1 MRLDNYLVENDY
13 FDTRNKAQIAIKNN
27 NVFVNNKCINKNS
40 YIVNSNDEVKIV
52 GEVLKYVS
60 KGGLKL
66 EKAINEFNID
76 LSNKIMCDI
85 GSSTGGFSD
94 VALQNNIKKIYAID
108 VGSNQMDK
116 KIRNNKKIVL
126 YENTDFRKID
136 SNILLD
142 VYIITIDV
150 SFISVTKLLPYIDKL
165 NNVKEIVCL
174 IKPQFECGME
184 IASKYKGIILNKD
197 IHKDIIERVIKE
209 FNNINYYVNGLT
221 YSPIRGGSGNIEY
234 LLYLTKIDNNYKYDI
249 DNIIRDG
256 FKNKKE
262 I

>member
-27 NVFVNNKCINKNS
+27 NVLVNNKCINKNS

-66 EKAINEFNID
+66 EKAINEFDIN
-76 LSNKIMCDI
+76 LSNKVMCDI

-108 VGSNQMDK
+108 VGSNQMDN

-142 VYIITIDV
+142 VDIITIDV
-150 SFISVTKLLPYIDKL
+150 SFISVTKLLPYINKL
-165 NNVKEIVCL
+165 GNVEEIVCL

-197 IHKDIIERVIKE
+197 IHNL
-209 FNNINYYVNGLT
+209 FSY
-221 YSPIRGGSGNIEY
+221 
-234 LLYLTKIDNNYKYDI
+234 
-249 DNIIRDG
+249 
-256 FKNKKE
+256 
-262 I
+262 

>member
-1 MRLDNYLVENDY
+1 
-13 FDTRNKAQIAIKNN
+13 
-27 NVFVNNKCINKNS
+27 
-40 YIVNSNDEVKIV
+40 
-52 GEVLKYVS
+52 
-60 KGGLKL
+60 
-66 EKAINEFNID
+66 
-76 LSNKIMCDI
+76 
-85 GSSTGGFSD
+85 
-94 VALQNNIKKIYAID
+94 
-108 VGSNQMDK
+108 
-116 KIRNNKKIVL
+116 
-126 YENTDFRKID
+126 
-136 SNILLD
+136 
-142 VYIITIDV
+142 
-150 SFISVTKLLPYIDKL
+150 
-165 NNVKEIVCL
+165 
-174 IKPQFECGME
+174 ME

>member
-27 NVFVNNKCINKNS
+27 NVLVNNKCINKNS

-108 VGSNQMDK
+108 VGSNQMDN

-142 VYIITIDV
+142 VDIITIDV
-150 SFISVTKLLPYIDKL
+150 SFISVTKLLPYINKL
-165 NNVKEIVCL
+165 GNVEEIVCL

-197 IHKDIIERVIKE
+197 IHKNIIERVIKE

>member
-27 NVFVNNKCINKNS
+27 NVLVNNKCINKNS

-66 EKAINEFNID
+66 EKAINEFDIN
-76 LSNKIMCDI
+76 LSNKVMCDI

-108 VGSNQMDK
+108 VGSNQMDN

-142 VYIITIDV
+142 VDIITIDV
-150 SFISVTKLLPYIDKL
+150 SFISVTKLLPYINKL
-165 NNVKEIVCL
+165 GNVEEIVCL

-197 IHKDIIERVIKE
+197 IHKNIIERVIKE
-209 FNNINYYVNGLT
+209 FNNINYYVN
-221 YSPIRGGSGNIEY
+221 
-234 LLYLTKIDNNYKYDI
+234 
-249 DNIIRDG
+249 
-256 FKNKKE
+256 
-262 I
+262 